1 MPGSAHRAGEK
12 TASPMTGEVRPV
24 SDDLLRGAD
33 RIAEYLFGDA
43 GERRKIY
50 HLAEKSR
57 LPVFRL
63 GAVLCA
69 RRSVLLGWIEK
80 QERRATDGESDNG

>member
-1 MPGSAHRAGEK
+1 MNEIAIRAGNLPGPK
-12 TASPMTGEVRPV
+12 TGEVRPLA
-24 SDDLLRGAD
+24 DDILRGAD
-33 RIAEYLFGDA
+33 KIAEFMFGDP

-69 RRSVLLGWIEK
+69 RKSVLLAWIAE
-80 QERRATDGESDNG
+80 QEARATATPDQ

>member
-1 MPGSAHRAGEK
+1 MNEIAFRAGSLPGPK
-12 TASPMTGEVRPV
+12 TGEVRPLA
-24 SDDLLRGAD
+24 DDILRGAD
-33 RIAEYLFGDA
+33 KIAEFMFGDSR
-43 GERRKIY
+43 ERRKIY

-69 RRSVLLGWIEK
+69 RKSVLLAWIAD
-80 QERRATDGESDNG
+80 QEARATANPDQ

>member
-1 MPGSAHRAGEK
+1 MSELAFRAGDPPGP
-12 TASPMTGEVRPV
+12 TTGDVRPL

-33 RIAEYLFGDA
+33 QIAEFLFGA
-43 GERRKIY
+43 ASERRKIY
-50 HLAEKSR
+50 HLTEKSR

-69 RRSVLLGWIEK
+69 RKSVLLSWISE
-80 QERRATDGESDNG
+80 QEARACGTKK

>member
-1 MPGSAHRAGEK
+1 MTDIAFRTRVSPGPR
-12 TASPMTGEVRPV
+12 TGEVR
-24 SDDLLRGAD
+24 SLADDILRGAD
-33 RIAEYLFGDA
+33 QIAAFVFGNP

-63 GAVLCA
+63 GSVLCA
-69 RRSVLLGWIEK
+69 RKSTILGWVAE
-80 QERRATDGESDNG
+80 QESRATGADR